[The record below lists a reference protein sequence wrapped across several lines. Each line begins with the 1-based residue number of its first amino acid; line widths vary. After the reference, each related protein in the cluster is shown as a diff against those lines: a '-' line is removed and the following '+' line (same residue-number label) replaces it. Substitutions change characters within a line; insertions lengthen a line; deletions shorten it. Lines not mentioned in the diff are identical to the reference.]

1 LLLLNIFVNNILPVL
16 LLSGA
21 GFVLGKTL
29 HVDARPLGRVIFYIL
44 SPVLVFNLLTSNKL
58 PFDRIGLMVG
68 FTATGSLIT
77 AGLAF
82 LIGKLSRLDHGAL
95 IIVILTSM
103 CVNAGNF
110 GLPLVSFAF
119 GQEALAYGSIFFV
132 TNTLIL
138 NTLGVILSSLDHLD
152 LKRAVLGL
160 FKVPAIYA
168 ILLAMLFLFMNW
180 DLPEPINRTLSL
192 AAGGAI
198 PVMLILLGLEL
209 QNIEWSRNLRAI
221 SIPVLI
227 RLVLGPLIGLGMAAV
242 FGLQNPARQAG
253 VAESSMPP
261 AVMTTVLAAEF
272 KLDSRLVTAIVF
284 VSTILSPLT
293 LTIVLYYLGR

>member
-284 VSTILSPLT
+284 VSTVLSPLT